1 MAEPH
6 LGEPRAAA
14 ALRPGRAARADPGR
28 SLSSARGPGRGRE
41 SRRSGPARPF
51 AALPPPP
58 ARTFPPEEGHGAG
71 EGARRPPGGGRKGRG
86 DASSEPGSL

>member
-41 SRRSGPARPF
+41 SRRPGPARPF
-51 AALPPPP
+51 AALPSPP

-86 DASSEPGSL
+86 DAGSEPGSL